1 MDLELYQRTK
11 NHLILEMGME
21 GYFTVVIKNLI
32 NAYSDFNISVGL
44 LLNHLDITKE
54 EIYIT
59 MSSLIP
65 KYY

>member
-11 NHLILEMGME
+11 SHLILETVME